1 MNRAILSGLV
11 ATSMMVGC
19 GQVESEI
26 DDAVYE
32 VLVPHYWRVKG
43 KCTGVGLKN
52 DVIKGVSCNLSNL
65 GAIQDLKAQCV
76 AYGGVFSNGTAR
88 MGGVCTLPN
97 GGGNGDPHMF
107 SPDGLRYDQ
116 QAKGEFV
123 FATDHRTFTIQVRE
137 EQWGGSRASV
147 QTAVSVD
154 MNDVKVGVYAR
165 ETPALRINGAPA
177 IVPCASQPVPLNGSL
192 CNGRINFDN
201 GGWLVVNGNKISIY
215 LQDEVSHL
223 DVWLNG
229 GVYMNTQF
237 FGGPALN
244 KDIVGIIGNM
254 NANRADDFQTRDG
267 IVLPQPVSFND
278 LYRKFADSW
287 RIHGSESTFDYAK
300 GQNTQSFTDF
310 AFPGKA
316 ISKGDIAPNVWAQAL
331 DACKAANV
339 AAEHLDDCAMDA
351 AIMGNDMA
359 KDYVMPLR
367 SLF

>member
-1 MNRAILSGLV
+1 
-11 ATSMMVGC
+11 MMVGC

-43 KCTGVGLKN
+43 KCTGVGPKN

-88 MGGVCTLPN
+88 MGGKCTLPN

-107 SPDGLRYDQ
+107 TADGLRYDE
-116 QAKGEFV
+116 QALGEFV
-123 FATDHRTFTIQVRE
+123 FATDHRSFTIQVRE
-137 EQWGGSRASV
+137 QQWGGSRASV

-154 MNDVKVGVYAR
+154 MGDVKVGVYAR
-165 ETPALRINGAPA
+165 ETPVLRINGAPA

-201 GGWLVVNGNKISIY
+201 GGWLVVAGNKISIY

-223 DVWLNG
+223 DTWLNG
-229 GVYMNTQF
+229 TYMNTQF
-237 FGGPALN
+237 FGGPSVSSDL
-244 KDIVGIIGNM
+244 VGKIGNM
-254 NANRADDFQTRDG
+254 NGNRGDDFQTRDG
-267 IVLPQPVSFND
+267 AVLPQPVSFND
-278 LYRKFADSW
+278 LYRKFVDSW
-287 RIHGSESTFDYAK
+287 RIGNTESTFDYAQ
-300 GQNTQSFTDF
+300 GMNTQSFTDF
-310 AFPGKA
+310 AFPGKPL
-316 ISKGDIAPNVWAQAL
+316 SKADIGQAEWAKAV
-331 DACKAANV
+331 DACKAAGV
-339 AAEHLDDCAMDA
+339 SAEHMDDCAMDA
-351 AIMGNDMA
+351 AIMGTGMA